1 MSSLEERAEALFLE
15 ALEAP
20 PESRSAFLIQ
30 RCGDDAALQQRVQ
43 TLLRSCG
50 AAPPTFLQPL
60 RGVRHLS
67 GGADDKAAY
76 HVALARVDHYEL
88 VRLIALG
95 GVGAVYEAR
104 DTRDASRVAIKLL
117 QSPFATAAQIHRFRR
132 EAEVL
137 STLDHP
143 GIVKLIGA
151 GVAET
156 SFGAHPYIAM
166 EYVDGRALQA
176 WSRESKRSIAEKS
189 AVVAEVC
196 EALQFAH
203 DRGVIHRDLKP
214 ANILI
219 DARDRVRIL
228 DFGIARVVGSGGSAR
243 TAQTREGTPVGTLA
257 YMSPEQAAGA
267 SNRIDARSDVFSL
280 GVILYELLAEKLP
293 FPVEGKSLDA
303 AARMIRSGDHTSL
316 GDFDRSLRGPL
327 AAIVDRALEKQ
338 PRHRYPTAAALAAD
352 LRKNIAARPIDPRS
366 LAPQIRIRRG
376 VRRYRAL
383 LAITVGA
390 LAILLA
396 AFLAVFGVALREAAL
411 RLDAERASYRASLLA
426 AQSALRSSGIAEARR
441 VLQEIP
447 VRERDTWEYRYLTNS
462 LVASHRVL
470 ASGAYPLT
478 ALHGSR
484 THELVVSGGSD
495 GTVSLWRL
503 DTGDRVDLG
512 RHLASVRQVRLF
524 AADRRVA
531 SVGDEGALLIW
542 DVATRAAPVC
552 IRDDR
557 WRAVRFDVSPDDS
570 HVAATCS
577 DNRVRIWT
585 IESGRVVLTSAP
597 YPLPLSA
604 IRYRSRDR
612 LLVGENRGLSSW
624 DAHTGAW
631 LAYHGAELEFHP
643 SCMELCGDTGRIITG
658 CRDKSVVL
666 WSGPGLDQADRLAG
680 HHGPISAIA
689 ADPAGRLVASA
700 SIDQTVRLWDT
711 QTMREAAVFAGHTA
725 EVTGVAFVGS
735 ASTLVS
741 CSTDQSLRAWQFPAA
756 TTGSQRVL
764 TGHTSFAYGVAF
776 DPSVP
781 DGRRILTSGWD
792 GAIRGWDSQSCQEQ
806 STWRDSSGRVE
817 CVAFSPDGRR
827 IATGS
832 GGRDVHLRDARSGTI
847 LRTFQ
852 LSADSIK
859 SLAFDATGLRLLAV
873 QGLPHLQPPLWSA
886 AVWDVD
892 SGETLARHAASAPL
906 FATSAAGQ
914 LRLVEARPG
923 RTCVLDPLVNR
934 TICNVVGHAAQINR
948 VSFSS
953 GGDRFLTAADDATVA
968 EWRTRDG
975 ARLGVLVGHAD
986 KVYDAVYSPD
996 ARRIATGSNDNS
1008 VRIWD
1013 VVSHRQVLMLEGHSR
1028 YVYSLAYSPDGSLLA
1043 SASGDS
1049 TVRIWDATDRER
1061 SFTERVVP

>member
-1 MSSLEERAEALFLE
+1 MSSLEEQAEAIFLD
-15 ALEAP
+15 ALDAP
-20 PESRSAFLIQ
+20 AESRSALLIE
-30 RCGDDAALQQRVQ
+30 RCGADRALHQRVEE
-43 TLLRSCG
+43 LLRSG
-50 AAPPTFLQPL
+50 DAAPPAFLQPP

-67 GGADDKAAY
+67 GGPDDDAAN
-76 HVALARVDHYEL
+76 HMALARVDHYEL

-104 DTRDASRVAIKLL
+104 DTRDASRVALKVL
-117 QSPFATAAQIHRFRR
+117 QSPFATADQIHRFRR

-166 EYVDGRALQA
+166 EYVDGRPLRA
-176 WSRESKRSIAEKS
+176 WSLESVRSVAEKS
-189 AVVAEVC
+189 ALVAEVC

-228 DFGIARVVGSGGSAR
+228 DFGIARVVGSDAAIR

-257 YMSPEQAAGA
+257 YMSPEQVAGA
-267 SNRIDARSDVFSL
+267 SSRIDARSDVFSL
-280 GVILYELLAEKLP
+280 GVILYELLSDKSP
-293 FPVEGKSLDA
+293 FPVEGKSFEG
-303 AARMIRSGDHTSL
+303 AARLIRSYDHTSL
-316 GDFDRSLRGPL
+316 GELDRALRGPL

-352 LRKNIAARPIDPRS
+352 LRKHIAARPIDPRS
-366 LAPQIRIRRG
+366 LAPQTRIRRG
-376 VRRYRAL
+376 VRRYRSV

-390 LAILLA
+390 LAISLS
-396 AFLAVFGVALREAAL
+396 AFFAVSGVALRETAL

-462 LVASHRVL
+462 LAASHRVL
-470 ASGAYPLT
+470 ASGAGPLT

-484 THELVVSGGSD
+484 TQELAVSGGSD
-495 GTVSLWRL
+495 GRVSLWRL
-503 DTGDRVDLG
+503 DAGERVDLG
-512 RHLASVRQVRLF
+512 RHAASVRQVRLF
-524 AADRRVA
+524 DADRRVA
-531 SVGDEGALLIW
+531 SLGDEGALLIW
-542 DVATRAAPVC
+542 DVASHAEPVC

-557 WRAVRFDVSPDDS
+557 WRAVRFDVSPGNS
-570 HVAATCS
+570 HIAATCS
-577 DNRVRIWT
+577 DNRWRIWT

-604 IRYRSRDR
+604 IRYRGRDR
-612 LLVGENRGLSSW
+612 LMVGENRGLSSW

-643 SCMELCGDTGRIITG
+643 SCIERCGDAGRIVTG

-689 ADPAGRLVASA
+689 ADPEGRLVASA
-700 SIDQTVRLWDT
+700 STDQTVRLWDT
-711 QTMREAAVFAGHTA
+711 QTMREAAVFAGHIA

-735 ASTLVS
+735 ASTLIS
-741 CSTDQSLRAWQFPAA
+741 CSTDQSLRAWRFPAA
-756 TTGSQRVL
+756 TNDSQRVL
-764 TGHTSFAYGVAF
+764 AGHTSFAYGVAF

-806 STWRDSSGRVE
+806 SIWRDPSGRVE
-817 CVAFSPDGRR
+817 CLAFSPDGRR
-827 IATGS
+827 VATGS
-832 GGRDVHLRDARSGTI
+832 GGRDVHLRDARSGAI

-852 LSADSIK
+852 LSADSVK
-859 SLAFDATGLRLLAV
+859 SLAFDAAGLRLLAV

-892 SGETLARHAASAPL
+892 SGETLARHAASVPL
-906 FATSAAGQ
+906 FAISAAGQ
-914 LRLVEARPG
+914 LRLVEAQPG
-923 RTCVLDPLVNR
+923 RTRVFDPLIKR
-934 TICNVVGHAAQINR
+934 TICNVVGHAARINR

-953 GGDRFLTAADDATVA
+953 SGDRFLTAADDATVA
-968 EWRTRDG
+968 EWRTSDG
-975 ARLGVLVGHAD
+975 ARLGVLAGHAD
-986 KVYDAVYSPD
+986 IVYDAIYSPD
-996 ARRIATGSNDNS
+996 ARRIATGSNDNT

-1013 VVSHRQVLMLEGHSR
+1013 TVSHRQVLTLEGHSR
-1028 YVYSLAYSPDGSLLA
+1028 YVYSLAFSPDGSLLA

-1061 SFTERVVP
+1061 SR